1 MTEARE
7 RDAWVAVV
15 ADRVSLP
22 PGNIVSGADGEEAD
36 EDEVLTTE
44 TDAAF
49 DRLLPPKMLR
59 TKPRSPLSGRS
70 SSMPKSE
77 DADELGRTSS
87 DAACDITES
96 LFHAWLGVPIEADGW

>member
-1 MTEARE
+1 
-7 RDAWVAVV
+7 VAVV

-22 PGNIVSGADGEEAD
+22 PDTVDSGADGEKAD
-36 EDEVLTTE
+36 EEGVLTVE

-77 DADELGRTSS
+77 DADELGRTSNE
-87 DAACDITES
+87 AACDITES
-96 LFHAWLGVPIEADGW
+96 LFHAWLGVPTETDG